1 MVEQSGIREE
11 NVNEAFKRILDGIE
25 KVPTLPVVV
34 NSILELMENPKTSAE
49 DVNRIIRMDQSL
61 AARIL
66 KIVNSAFYGFP
77 RQISTVTQAVVIL
90 GFNAVKSL
98 ALSASVIQIFGTK
111 SSDGFDVKEFWEHS
125 ICTGIMANMVG
136 RRINYPLPEEC
147 LIAGILHGIGKL
159 VFDQYLHSL
168 FIQAVKKAK
177 KEKKLLHHAEREV
190 FGTDHCR
197 VGAMLAE
204 KWRLPLQLVE
214 AINYYPNP
222 GLANYNPTLAAL
234 AHIGN
239 YISRKKRCGDPGDL
253 VVPRVG
259 DDARKIL
266 KIGQTDIDQYLRSA
280 QGELEKVDDLLDKL
294 QQD

>member
-1 MVEQSGIREE
+1 MVEPTETKEDTI
-11 NVNEAFKRILDGIE
+11 NEAFKRILDGIE

-49 DVNRIIRMDQSL
+49 DVNRIIRMDQAL

-111 SSDGFDVKEFWEHS
+111 STDGFDVKAFWEHS
-125 ICTGIMANMVG
+125 ISTGVMANMVG

-159 VFDQYLHSL
+159 IFDQYLHTL
-168 FIQAVKKAK
+168 FLQAVKKAK
-177 KEKKLLHHAEREV
+177 KDKKLLHHAEREI

-214 AINYYPNP
+214 AINYYPHP
-222 GLANYNPTLAAL
+222 GLANFNPTLASMV
-234 AHIGN
+234 HVGN
-239 YISRKKRCGDPGDL
+239 YIARKKRCGDPGDSL
-253 VVPRVG
+253 VPRLS
-259 DDARKIL
+259 DDAKKIL
-266 KIGQTDIDQYLRSA
+266 KITQADIDQFLRAA
-280 QGELEKVDDLLDKL
+280 QSELDKVDDLLDKL
-294 QQD
+294 QE

>member
-1 MVEQSGIREE
+1 MGPQNEVNETGI
-11 NVNEAFKRILDGIE
+11 NEAFKRILDGIE

-34 NSILELMENPKTSAE
+34 NTILELMENPKTSAE
-49 DVNRIIRMDQSL
+49 DVNRIIRMDQAL
-61 AARIL
+61 TARVL

-90 GFNAVKSL
+90 GFNAIKSL

-111 SSDGFDVKEFWEHS
+111 RSEGFDVKSFWEHS
-125 ICTGIMANMVG
+125 ICTGVMAHVVG

-159 VFDQYLHSL
+159 VLDQYLHNMFL
-168 FIQAVKKAK
+168 QAVQKAK
-177 KEKKLLHHAEREV
+177 QEKKLLHHAERDI

-197 VGAMLAE
+197 IGSMLAE

-222 GLANYNPTLAAL
+222 GLANFNPTLVSL
-234 AHIGN
+234 VHLGN
-239 YISRKKRCGDPGDL
+239 YIARKKRCGDPGDL
-253 VVPRVG
+253 VVPRVSE
-259 DDARKIL
+259 DAKKIL
-266 KIGQTDIDQYLRSA
+266 KITQVDIDQILRSS
-280 QGELEKVDDLLDKL
+280 QSELEKVDDLLDKL
-294 QQD
+294 QE

>member
-1 MVEQSGIREE
+1 MLSQPNEMNEAG
-11 NVNEAFKRILDGIE
+11 VNEAFKRILDGVE

-49 DVNRIIRMDQSL
+49 DVNRIIRTDQAL
-61 AARIL
+61 AARLL

-90 GFNAVKSL
+90 GFNAVRSL

-111 SSDGFDVKEFWEHS
+111 SREGFDVRAFWEHS
-125 ICTGIMANMVG
+125 ISTGVMANLVG

-147 LIAGILHGIGKL
+147 LIGGILHGIGKL
-159 VFDQYLHSL
+159 ILDQYLHNL
-168 FIQAVKKAK
+168 FMQAVKKAK
-177 KEKKLLHHAEREV
+177 KEKKLLHHAEREI

-204 KWRLPLQLVE
+204 RWKIPLQLVE

-222 GLANYNPTLAAL
+222 GLANFSPTLVSL
-234 AHIGN
+234 VHVGN
-239 YISRKKRCGDPGDL
+239 YIARKKRCGDPGDL
-253 VVPRVG
+253 VVPKISEDVK
-259 DDARKIL
+259 KIL
-266 KIGQTDIDQYLRSA
+266 KITQTDIDAYLRAA
-280 QGELEKVDDLLDKL
+280 QAELDKVEDLLEKL
-294 QQD
+294 QE

>member
-1 MVEQSGIREE
+1 MVESSDVKEE
-11 NVNEAFKRILDGIE
+11 SVNEAFKRILDGVE

-34 NSILELMENPKTSAE
+34 NRILELMEDPKTSAE
-49 DVNRIIRMDQSL
+49 DVNRIIRMDQAL

-98 ALSASVIQIFGTK
+98 ALSASVIQVFGTK
-111 SSDGFDVKEFWEHS
+111 GSDGFDVKAFWEHS
-125 ICTGIMANMVG
+125 ISTGVMANMAG

-159 VFDQYLHSL
+159 IFDQYLHNL

-177 KEKKLLHHAEREV
+177 KEKKLLHHAEREI

-214 AINYYPNP
+214 AINYYPHP
-222 GLANYNPTLAAL
+222 GLANFNPTLAAL
-234 AHIGN
+234 VHVGN
-239 YISRKKRCGDPGDL
+239 YIARKRRCGDPGDSL
-253 VVPRVG
+253 VPRLA
-259 DDARKIL
+259 DEAKKIL
-266 KIGQTDIDQYLRSA
+266 KITQADVDELMRAA
-280 QGELEKVDDLLDKL
+280 QSELDKVDDLIDKL
-294 QQD
+294 QE

>member
-1 MVEQSGIREE
+1 MGPQTAINEDS
-11 NVNEAFKRILDGIE
+11 VNEAFKRILDGIE
-25 KVPTLPVVV
+25 KVPTLPIVV
-34 NSILELMENPKTSAE
+34 NSILEMMEDPKTSAE
-49 DVNRIIRMDQSL
+49 DVNRIIRMDQAL
-61 AARIL
+61 TARIL

-98 ALSASVIQIFGTK
+98 ALSASIIQLFGNK
-111 SSDGFDVKEFWEHS
+111 SQDGFDVKGLWEHS
-125 ICTGIMANMVG
+125 ISTGIMANMVG

-147 LIAGILHGIGKL
+147 LIAGILHSIGKL
-159 VFDQYLHSL
+159 IFDQYLHTL

-197 VGAMLAE
+197 VGSMLAE

-222 GLANYNPTLAAL
+222 GLANFNPTLVSL
-234 AHIGN
+234 VHVGN
-239 YISRKKRCGDPGDL
+239 YIARKKHYGDPGDL
-253 VVPRVG
+253 VVPRVSP
-259 DDARKIL
+259 DAQKIL
-266 KIGQTDIDQYLRSA
+266 KIGQSDIDQILRAA
-280 QGELEKVDDLLDKL
+280 QVELDKVEDLLDKL
-294 QQD
+294 QE

>member
-1 MVEQSGIREE
+1 MDTQGAVDDNGI
-11 NVNEAFKRILDGIE
+11 NEAFKRILDGIE

-61 AARIL
+61 TARVL

-98 ALSASVIQIFGTK
+98 ALSASVIQIFGSK
-111 SSDGFDVKEFWEHS
+111 DSDGFDVRAFWEHS
-125 ICTGIMANMVG
+125 ICTGVMANMVG
-136 RRINYPLPEEC
+136 RKINYPLPEEC
-147 LIAGILHGIGKL
+147 LISGILHGIGKL
-159 VFDQYLHSL
+159 IFDQYLHNMFL
-168 FIQAVKKAK
+168 QAVKKAK
-177 KEKKLLHHAEREV
+177 REKKLLHHTEREV

-214 AINYYPNP
+214 SINYYPNP
-222 GLANYNPTLAAL
+222 GLANFNPTLASL
-234 AHIGN
+234 VHVGN
-239 YISRKKRCGDPGDL
+239 YISRKKRYGDPGDL
-253 VVPRVG
+253 VVPRIS
-259 DDARKIL
+259 DDAKKIL
-266 KIGQTDIDQYLRSA
+266 KITQSDIDNFLRIS
-280 QGELEKVDDLLDKL
+280 QGELDKAEDLLDRL
-294 QQD
+294 QED

>member
-1 MVEQSGIREE
+1 MAEQHQVREE
-11 NVNEAFKRILDGIE
+11 NINEAFKRILDGIE
-25 KVPTLPVVV
+25 KVPTLPIVV

-49 DVNRIIRMDQSL
+49 DVNRIIRMDQAL
-61 AARIL
+61 ASRIL

-111 SSDGFDVKEFWEHS
+111 ESDGFDIKAFWEHS
-125 ICTGIMANMVG
+125 ICTGVMANMVG

-159 VFDQYLHSL
+159 IFDQYLHSM

-177 KEKKLLHHAEREV
+177 KDKKLLQQAEREI

-214 AINYYPNP
+214 SINYYPHP
-222 GLANYNPTLAAL
+222 GLANFNPTLASL
-234 AHIGN
+234 VHVGN
-239 YISRKKRCGDPGDL
+239 YLSRKKRCGDPGDL
-253 VVPRVG
+253 VVPRVN
-259 DDARKIL
+259 DDAKKIL
-266 KIGQTDIDQYLRSA
+266 KIGQTDIDQFFRSSH
-280 QGELEKVDDLLDKL
+280 GELEKVDDLLDKL